1 MMSFLLNEK
10 LQSKI
15 NYGIIGLTIIINVI
29 ALFFLPKEMGIHINT
44 QGEIDSSISKYIGIL
59 IVPIGMALLSFL
71 HKNKAMESSKK
82 LMYLITNIILFFVN
96 GYMLFFNLTL

>member
-1 MMSFLLNEK
+1 MMYFLLNEK

-15 NYGIIGLTIIINVI
+15 NYGIIALTIIINII
-29 ALFFLPKEMGIHINT
+29 ALFYLPKEMGIHINT

-71 HKNKAMESSKK
+71 QKNKAIESSKK

-96 GYMLFFNLTL
+96 GYMLLFNLTL

>member
-1 MMSFLLNEK
+1 MSFLLNEK

-44 QGEIDSSISKYIGIL
+44 QEK
-59 IVPIGMALLSFL
+59 
-71 HKNKAMESSKK
+71 
-82 LMYLITNIILFFVN
+82 
-96 GYMLFFNLTL
+96 

>member
-1 MMSFLLNEK
+1 MLSFLLNEK

-15 NYGIIGLTIIINVI
+15 NYGIIALTIIINII
-29 ALFFLPKEMGIHINT
+29 ALFYLPKEMGIHINT

-82 LMYLITNIILFFVN
+82 LMYLITNIILFFIN
-96 GYMLFFNLTL
+96 GYMLLFNLTL

>member
-15 NYGIIGLTIIINVI
+15 NYWIIGLTIIINVI

-44 QGEIDSSISKYIGIL
+44 QGEIDSYISKYIGIL

-71 HKNKAMESSKK
+71 QKNKAIESSRK
-82 LMYLITNIILFFVN
+82 LVYLITNIILFFVN

>member
-1 MMSFLLNEK
+1 MSFLLNEK

-15 NYGIIGLTIIINVI
+15 NYVIIGLTIIINVI

-44 QGEIDSSISKYIGIL
+44 QGEIDSSISKYIGVL
-59 IVPIGMALLSFL
+59 IMPIAMALLSFL
-71 HKNKAMESSKK
+71 RKNKAIESSNK

-96 GYMLFFNLTL
+96 GYMILFNLTL

>member
-15 NYGIIGLTIIINVI
+15 NYVIIGLTIIINVI

-44 QGEIDSSISKYIGIL
+44 QGEIDSSISKYIGVL
-59 IVPIGMALLSFL
+59 IMPIAMALLSFL
-71 HKNKAMESSKK
+71 RKNKAIESSNK
-82 LMYLITNIILFFVN
+82 LMYLITNIILFFIN
-96 GYMLFFNLTL
+96 GYMILFNLTL

>member
-1 MMSFLLNEK
+1 MSFLLNEK

-59 IVPIGMALLSFL
+59 IVPIGMALQ
-71 HKNKAMESSKK
+71 KNKAIESSRK
-82 LMYLITNIILFFVN
+82 LVYLITNIILFFVN

>member
-1 MMSFLLNEK
+1 MYFLLNEK

-15 NYGIIGLTIIINVI
+15 NYGIIALTIIINII
-29 ALFFLPKEMGIHINT
+29 ALFYLPKEMGIHINT

-71 HKNKAMESSKK
+71 QKNKAIESSKK

-96 GYMLFFNLTL
+96 GYMLLFNLTL

>member
-1 MMSFLLNEK
+1 MSFLLNEK

-15 NYGIIGLTIIINVI
+15 NYGIIALTIIINII
-29 ALFFLPKEMGIHINT
+29 ALFYLPKEMGIHINT

-71 HKNKAMESSKK
+71 HKNKDMESSKK
-82 LMYLITNIILFFVN
+82 LMYLITNIILFFIN
-96 GYMLFFNLTL
+96 GYMLLFNLTL